1 MFFDYP
7 PDIKEFIE
15 VLNKK
20 NGKIHLMKEE
30 FDENVESYIKQLIGM
45 LKYSTNNKNGEISI
59 KDCSQMI
66 STTEDFT
73 NICLEI
79 LEDLGSLEILDVEK
93 IQFLNPPRM
102 ENFYSHKAYEDLK
115 SEFDK
120 IMEFKKYI
128 AKASLDDIEKLINS

>member
-1 MFFDYP
+1 
-7 PDIKEFIE
+7 
-15 VLNKK
+15 
-20 NGKIHLMKEE
+20 
-30 FDENVESYIKQLIGM
+30 
-45 LKYSTNNKNGEISI
+45 
-59 KDCSQMI
+59 MI